1 MIFLDNMMRIN
12 KYLKK
17 VGTKNII
24 PLDTSTVVS
33 HSIYERSEEERGRR
47 GGLKNGTE
55 HAYSLF
61 FFLAKYS
68 FASCIL
74 GTFY

>member
-1 MIFLDNMMRIN
+1 MRIN

-24 PLDTSTVVS
+24 LLDTSTVVS
-33 HSIYERSEEERGRR
+33 HSICERSEEERGREEE
-47 GGLKNGTE
+47 NGTG
-55 HAYSLF
+55 AYSHIHL

-68 FASCIL
+68 F
-74 GTFY
+74 TFPPVF